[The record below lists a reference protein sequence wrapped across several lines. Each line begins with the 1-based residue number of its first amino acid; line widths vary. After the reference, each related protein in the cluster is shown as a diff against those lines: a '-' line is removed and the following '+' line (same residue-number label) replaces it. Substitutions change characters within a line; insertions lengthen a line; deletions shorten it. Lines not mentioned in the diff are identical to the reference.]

1 MLTRVQI
8 NNAINEKLDS
18 EFPTIPIQSSDVEE
32 GFNRPS
38 FFVTLET
45 NSGDGGLFST
55 QRDMTCR
62 ILFFPT
68 DRYDYKEEAYD
79 VQDRLEKLFG
89 LNFPVAGRT
98 ITIDSYTSRIFD
110 KVVHYDFDF
119 TFFDDPAVDP
129 CAGENPEKMQELKLR
144 G

>member
-8 NNAINEKLDS
+8 NTAINEKLDA
-18 EFPTIPIQSSDVEE
+18 EFPSIPIQSSDVEE
-32 GFNRPS
+32 GFARPS

-45 NSGDGGLFST
+45 NSGNGGQFST

-68 DRYDYKEEAYD
+68 NRYDYKEEAYD
-79 VQDRLEKLFG
+79 VQDRLEKLFS
-89 LNFPVAGRT
+89 LNFAVADRT
-98 ITIDSYTSRIFD
+98 FTIDDYSSRIFD

-129 CAGENPEKMQELKLR
+129 CAGENTEKMQELKLR